1 MASVVTPAQFND
13 LGNLLLTFVM
23 LWAYLSFSQ
32 FLIIWS
38 GNLPKEISWY
48 VIRANGGWEKLA
60 VFLIVFHFAIPF
72 LLLLQRGLKRRM
84 QALAMLAGAMIFI
97 SFVDMF
103 WLVVPAFEQYGPRV
117 HPLDLT
123 LPIAIGEFWIATFIW
138 QLKRRPVVPLHDPR
152 FERVAEHGD

>member
-1 MASVVTPAQFND
+1 MVVGVLGAMALAILIARILSNYEPMASVVTPAQFND

-48 VIRANGGWEKLA
+48 VIRANGGWAKLA

-84 QALAMLAGAMIFI
+84 RPLR
-97 SFVDMF
+97 S
-103 WLVVPAFEQYGPRV
+103 WPAR
-117 HPLDLT
+117 
-123 LPIAIGEFWIATFIW
+123 
-138 QLKRRPVVPLHDPR
+138 
-152 FERVAEHGD
+152 